1 MSAAAHFLFTVA
13 VLAPLGNFSNT
24 SGVNTTLFKE
34 IACLLMNGPSIKT
47 CLLVKAQIWDSGRRR
62 MEGGYLEILIYVIRN
77 GHSVII
83 SIPFD
88 SCRLEYHDGINN
100 FSGCSIIV
108 GPGPGHLDGLNIL
121 SSGR

>member
-1 MSAAAHFLFTVA
+1 M
-13 VLAPLGNFSNT
+13 
-24 SGVNTTLFKE
+24 
-34 IACLLMNGPSIKT
+34 
-47 CLLVKAQIWDSGRRR
+47 
-62 MEGGYLEILIYVIRN
+62 
-77 GHSVII
+77 II
-83 SIPFD
+83 SIPLD